1 MQRVISTELQ
11 QVSNSARAKILIADD
26 IDANLLM
33 LERMLKMNGYEVVE
47 AKNGEQAIE
56 VFEREAPD
64 LILMDINMPEV
75 NGHEATSRI
84 KQMTVDNYVP
94 IIFVT
99 AMTEESSLAES
110 LAAGG
115 DDFISKPISCDVL
128 HSKINA
134 HLRIRELNKE
144 LNAKNRELAI
154 HNLYLQREQE
164 LVDHY
169 FENALAQ
176 SDLDEN
182 VIKYHMSSM
191 SVFNGDVLLAKYG
204 PDGSYYLILGDFTGH
219 GLTAAMGTLP
229 VAQIFFKL
237 VQQEVSIEQLAREL
251 NQQLKTFLPSL
262 MFFAANLLKLN
273 VKEGKLTVWSGAMPP
288 AWWLSKS
295 GELKGSI
302 ESVNLPL
309 GVLRDSEFNVEV
321 QEFAIDKGDRLYLYS
336 DGVTESRNPEGE
348 MFGVDRLKDELVS
361 SAGASFDST
370 IDALQKFRDDQQQND
385 DLTFVEITCGAVA

>member
-1 MQRVISTELQ
+1 MQHGISTDRKQE
-11 QVSNSARAKILIADD
+11 SDSARAKILIADD

-33 LERMLKMNGYEVVE
+33 LERMLTMHRYEVVR

-115 DDFISKPISCDVL
+115 DDFISKPVSYDVL

-144 LNAKNRELAI
+144 LYAKNRELAI
-154 HNLYLQREQE
+154 HNEYLQREQE
-164 LVDHY
+164 LIDHF

-176 SDLDEN
+176 SDLDES

-237 VQQEVSIEQLAREL
+237 VQQGESIEQLAREL

-273 VKEGKLTVWSGAMPP
+273 MKEGKLTVWSGAMPP
-288 AWWLSKS
+288 TWWLSSS

-302 ESVNLPL
+302 ESANLPL
-309 GVLRDSEFNVEV
+309 GVLRDSEFNGVL
-321 QEFAIDKGDRLYLYS
+321 QEFAIDEGDRLYLYS
-336 DGVTESRNPEGE
+336 DGVTESRNPEGD
-348 MFGVDRLKDELVS
+348 MFGVDRLKEELVS
-361 SAGASFDST
+361 SAGAGFDRA

-385 DLTFVEITCGAVA
+385 DLTFVEITCRAVT